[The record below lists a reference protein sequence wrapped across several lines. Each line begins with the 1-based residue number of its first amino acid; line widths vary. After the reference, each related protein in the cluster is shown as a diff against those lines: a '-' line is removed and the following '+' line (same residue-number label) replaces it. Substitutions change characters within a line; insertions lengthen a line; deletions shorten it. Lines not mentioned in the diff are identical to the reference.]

1 MKLGV
6 IGGGAMGSAL
16 LSGIAQGGVFPAD
29 QIGLS
34 EPNPER
40 AQALASELGIQVLSG
55 NQAAAQA
62 EILLLAVKPQ
72 VFPGVAHEIA
82 ADLTADLVVS
92 VMAGI
97 SCQMLEALFPGRSVV
112 RTMPNTPALVGE
124 GMTAISGGSLTTSEQ
139 LQQVKELLEAVGQV
153 VILPESQLDA
163 VTAVSGSGPGYLALI
178 AEAMIDGGVKA
189 GLPRD
194 LAMQLVF
201 QTLKGTGILLQQEG
215 RSPAS
220 LKDRVTSP
228 GGTTIA
234 GISVLEENGV
244 RGAIIEA
251 IEAAQGRSLE
261 LGNS

>member
-16 LSGIAQGGVFPAD
+16 LSRVVQGGIIPAP

-34 EPNPER
+34 EPNLER
-40 AQALASELGIQVLSG
+40 ARALASELGIQVLEG
-55 NQAAAQA
+55 NRAAAQA

-72 VFPGVAHEIA
+72 VFPQVAHEIRGEIGSS
-82 ADLTADLVVS
+82 LVIS
-92 VMAGI
+92 IMAGI
-97 SCQMLEALFPGRSVV
+97 SCSTLETLFPDRAVV
-112 RTMPNTPALVGE
+112 RTMPNVPALVGE
-124 GMTAISGGSLTTSEQ
+124 GMTALAAGSLATPD
-139 LQQVKELLEAVGQV
+139 QVAQAKQVLEAVGQV
-153 VILPESQLDA
+153 VILPEAQLDA
-163 VTAVSGSGPGYLALI
+163 VTAVSGSGPGYLSLI

-215 RSPAS
+215 KSPAL

-234 GISVLEENGV
+234 GISVLEDNGV

-251 IEAAQGRSLE
+251 IEAAQERSQE
-261 LGNS
+261 LGQA